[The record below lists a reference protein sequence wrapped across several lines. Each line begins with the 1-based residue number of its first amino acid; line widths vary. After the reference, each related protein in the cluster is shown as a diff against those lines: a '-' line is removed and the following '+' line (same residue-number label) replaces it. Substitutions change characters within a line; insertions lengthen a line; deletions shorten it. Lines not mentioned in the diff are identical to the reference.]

1 MRPVQLT
8 LQAFGSYGTKT
19 VIDFTRP
26 NQNLFLVT
34 GATGSGKT
42 TIFDGI
48 VFALYGEASSGS
60 NRKDGTELQSQYV
73 DYGVKPYVEL
83 VFSEYSGG
91 EEKDLYG
98 PESPQ
103 AYPAVEKRF
112 RNERRKGKRVLD
124 HAGRYGIFP
133 EPERNR

>member
-91 EEKDLYG
+91 EEKIYTVQRVPRHIRLLKKV
-98 PESPQ
+98 PER
-103 AYPAVEKRF
+103 KK
-112 RNERRKGKRVLD
+112 KGK
-124 HAGRYGIFP
+124 ACP
-133 EPERNR
+133 